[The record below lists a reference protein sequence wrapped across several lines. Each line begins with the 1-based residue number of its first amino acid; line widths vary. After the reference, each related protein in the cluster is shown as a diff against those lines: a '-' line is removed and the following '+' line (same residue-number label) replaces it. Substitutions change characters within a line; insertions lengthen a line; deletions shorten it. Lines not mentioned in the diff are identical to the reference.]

1 MGLSGRHI
9 RMVPLAVIPPPII
22 TPRDTAVGFAM
33 TVAPMR
39 AVNQIII
46 PTTQNPIPMRIFNSN
61 LPSE

>member
-1 MGLSGRHI
+1 
-9 RMVPLAVIPPPII
+9 MVPLAVIPPPII
-22 TPRDTAVGFAM
+22 TPRDTTVGFAM

-46 PTTQNPIPMRIFNSN
+46 PTTQNSIPMMIFNSD